1 MRPRV
6 CVAISVKNGVRF
18 LAASIESVLG
28 QEGVDLDVRLYDN
41 GSTDGSLELARS
53 YPGLRVIANETD
65 LNFYGSMNRA
75 LDETDAEWFCAWAC
89 DDVME
94 PGNLARKVAAAEAA
108 GAGFA
113 HGPVWRIDDEDRIK
127 ELGDTVDRLG
137 DVVPPPLL
145 FRYLTPMNAIGCPGT
160 IVARCAALREIGG
173 FDARFVYCGDWLAWM
188 RLSLRQSAAI
198 VREPLVRY
206 RWHEAAGNALAS
218 ASAVYAEQVPP
229 AIHLALWDE
238 RYPAEWENI
247 RPGLAAACLGLHAA
261 KLVRDGHTRAA
272 DGWSAWALAVRALA
286 YVPGDGSLQRL
297 AGDMARRSGFPVPRL
312 PLDLVAITDPES
324 APALVAAVRPLAAGG
339 LVDFLGIGS
348 DGPVEPLAAALE
360 AALAD
365 APEISAHLVAA
376 PPEQLIRPGCAV
388 VAPWRSPR
396 IAAIEAAGTPV
407 FPYGWP
413 TPLAGA
419 PDPARRQLAR
429 AA

>member
-1 MRPRV
+1 MKPRV

-18 LAASIESVLG
+18 LAASIESVLAQG
-28 QEGVDLDVRLYDN
+28 DVDLDVRLYDN
-41 GSTDGSLELARS
+41 GSTDGSLELACG
-53 YPGLRVIANETD
+53 YPGLRVIANEAD

-113 HGPVWRIDDEDRIK
+113 HGPVWRIDDEDRVK
-127 ELGDTVDRLG
+127 EMGDTVDRLA

-145 FRYLTPMNAIGCPGT
+145 FRYMTPMNAIGCPGT
-160 IVARCAALREIGG
+160 IVARCSALREIGG

-188 RLSLRQSAAI
+188 RLSLRHTAAI

-229 AIHLALWDE
+229 AIELALWDE
-238 RYPAEWENI
+238 RFPAEWAGI

-272 DGWSAWALAVRALA
+272 DGWSAWGLALRALA
-286 YVPGDGSLQRL
+286 HVPEDLSLQRL
-297 AGDMARRSGFPVPRL
+297 AGDMARQSGFPVPRL
-312 PLDLVAITDPES
+312 PLDLVAIADPES
-324 APALVAAVRPLAAGG
+324 APALVEAVRPLAAGG

-360 AALAD
+360 AALAG
-365 APEISAHLVAA
+365 APEIAAHLVAA
-376 PPEQLIRPGCAV
+376 PAEALIRPGCAV

-396 IAAIEAAGTPV
+396 IAAIEDAGVPV
-407 FPYGWP
+407 FAYGWP
-413 TPLAGA
+413 SPLAAA

>member
-1 MRPRV
+1 MKPTV

-18 LAASIESVLG
+18 LAASIESVLA

-41 GSTDGSLELARS
+41 GSTDGSVELARS
-53 YPGLRVIANETD
+53 YQGLRVTVNETD

-75 LDETDAEWFCAWAC
+75 LDETGADWFCAWAC

-94 PGNLARKVAAAEAA
+94 PGNLARKVAAAAAA

-113 HGPVWRIDDEDRIK
+113 HGPVWRIDDADRVK
-127 ELGDTVDRLG
+127 EMGDTVDRLT
-137 DVVPPPLL
+137 DVVHAPLL
-145 FRYLTPMNAIGCPGT
+145 FRYMTPMNAIGCPGT
-160 IVARCAALREIGG
+160 IVARCSALREIGG

-188 RLSLRQSAAI
+188 RLSLRHDAAI

-238 RYPAEWENI
+238 RFPAEWADI
-247 RPGLAAACLGLHAA
+247 RPALAAGCLGLHAA
-261 KLVRDGHTRAA
+261 KLVRDGHRRAA
-272 DGWSAWALAVRALA
+272 NGWSAWGLALRALA
-286 YVPGDGSLQRL
+286 YMPGDASLQRL
-297 AGDMARRSGFPVPRL
+297 VGDMARQSGLQVPRL

-324 APALVAAVRPLAAGG
+324 AAALVEAVRPLAAGG
-339 LVDFLGIGS
+339 VIDFLGIGC
-348 DGPVEPLAAALE
+348 DGPIEPLAAALE

-365 APEISAHLVAA
+365 APEIAAHLA
-376 PPEQLIRPGCAV
+376 PVPAEELVRPGCAV
-388 VAPWRSPR
+388 AAPWRSPR
-396 IAAIEAAGTPV
+396 IGPLEDAGVPV
-407 FPYGWP
+407 FGYGWP
-413 TPLAGA
+413 TPLAA
-419 PDPARRQLAR
+419 PPDPARRQLAR